1 MHILTAD
8 NDIDDRTL
16 LFEAASVV
24 NGVVSFI
31 MTTAI
36 TDFLN
41 SLLNS
46 ASTSITGKVRA
57 TMNLTDLPVVIVS
70 NDLPVAKLLCR
81 SHDYLKSNGM
91 PARISMVS

>member
-8 NDIDDRTL
+8 NDTDDRTL
-16 LFEAASVV
+16 LFKAASVV

-31 MTTAI
+31 MTAAI

-41 SLLNS
+41 SVLNS
-46 ASTSITGKVRA
+46 ASTSFTGKVRA

-81 SHDYLKSNGM
+81 SHDYLKCYGT
-91 PARISMVS
+91 PARIQ